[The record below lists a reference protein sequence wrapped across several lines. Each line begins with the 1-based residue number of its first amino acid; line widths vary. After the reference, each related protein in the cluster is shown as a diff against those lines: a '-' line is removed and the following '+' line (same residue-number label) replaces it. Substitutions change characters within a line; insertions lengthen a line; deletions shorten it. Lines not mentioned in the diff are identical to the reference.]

1 LEVLEILEWFPCVSN
16 SESSFWRV
24 MFRIILVRDLRAGV
38 GFE

>member
-1 LEVLEILEWFPCVSN
+1 LFPCVSD
-16 SESSFWRV
+16 SEPSFWRV